1 MSGVVPCLVVHVG
14 GVAIGV
20 TVSGA
25 SGAECRAAEAA
36 LRHASE
42 DVAALLGDLVVAAED
57 GAELPPPTGPSAKAP
72 AAPSAKAP
80 TAPSADG
87 CPSAT
92 AAPSAKTPRPVEP
105 LTVVSVPRAQVGP
118 ERMAAARQYGKEV
131 KRAQSARKLLP
142 PAPSIV
148 APLRARVWV
157 AIGGQPELAGI
168 YGRWLGGAATAKN
181 ADPPCHV
188 VGFPSL
194 AEVEELLAGM
204 ETKVPDR
211 RR

>member
-42 DVAALLGDLVVAAED
+42 DVAALLGDLVVAAQD

-87 CPSAT
+87 CDT
-92 AAPSAKTPRPVEP
+92 AAPSAKTPGPVEP

-131 KRAQSARKLLP
+131 KRAQSAGKPLP

-194 AEVEELLAGM
+194 AEVEEFLAGM